1 MSGGPYG
8 RGKAP
13 ERACLKVDQW
23 PEPDRRLWLAACA
36 PGDILDDEVGARS
49 DRAAISNAKAATGY
63 GRWLTFL
70 ATSPQKCGPVIGQRA
85 TSRTCGFR
93 MNWSISGSH

>member
-13 ERACLKVDQW
+13 ERACLPIASW
-23 PEPDRRLWLAACA
+23 PHADRQAWQGACRLADL
-36 PGDILDDEVGARS
+36 LDEHIGARAHHS
-49 DRAAISNAKAATGY
+49 EASNRKAQKGY

-70 ATSPQKCGPVIGQRA
+70 TTIDPDCIAEPLS
-85 TSRTCGFR
+85 
-93 MNWSISGSH
+93 